1 MKKSR
6 LIILSVFSALALTGC
21 NLFNDND
28 IKVENHFKTKEE
40 ASAPKPSEATV
51 AGVGSQDIKIDET
64 EALVFKSIVYSNL
77 PDNKIKNTYTTANG
91 FAFNLNS
98 GNDYEV
104 VDENNNF
111 DLYIPKGLNK
121 ADNQTVVLFIHGG
134 AWVSGLKTHVNPYV
148 KEFTKRGYIS
158 ATVEYSLLSQAALT
172 QDDMD
177 SETLEKNRTLSV
189 FRGLDE
195 IDACISTLKSSI
207 EELGFTGSLNLVV
220 GGVSSGAHLTMLYS
234 YSRGA
239 SCPLPIK
246 FIVNAVGPTDITES
260 VWKAFNFD
268 NEEDYNAALAAGIEY
283 SQISDLESHGK
294 LKALSVSGAE
304 FDWNEYQTM
313 RIANGMTGF
322 PYTPAQVSATTDDK
336 IVVKSGEKSGELYKK
351 LVSNSNSAEKLL
363 SVTTYVATSAKIPM
377 LCGYGGQ
384 DSIVGIAQFANLQ
397 NALETKGY
405 VKDTDYKYFY
415 FKDCGHT
422 NLDSDETQYNN
433 FMNEIDAW
441 LKK

>member
-21 NLFNDND
+21 NLFNDNE

-177 SETLEKNRTLSV
+177 SETLEKNRSLSV
-189 FRGLDE
+189 FRDLDE
-195 IDACISTLKSSI
+195 IDACISTLKSSL
-207 EELGFTGSLNLVV
+207 EDLGFTGSLNLVV

-336 IVVKSGEKSGELYKK
+336 IAVKSGEKSGELYKK
-351 LVSNSNSAEKLL
+351 LLIWRN
-363 SVTTYVATSAKIPM
+363 
-377 LCGYGGQ
+377 
-384 DSIVGIAQFANLQ
+384 
-397 NALETKGY
+397 
-405 VKDTDYKYFY
+405 
-415 FKDCGHT
+415 
-422 NLDSDETQYNN
+422 
-433 FMNEIDAW
+433 IDPIG
-441 LKK
+441 K